1 MVKDQVIFDFQEVL
15 LDELND
21 DFGNWYLVKVLDH
34 DS

>member
-1 MVKDQVIFDFQEVL
+1 MGKSQVTFDFQEVL

-21 DFGNWYLVKVLDH
+21 DFGNWYLVKVLDP

>member
-1 MVKDQVIFDFQEVL
+1 MVKGQVIFDFQEAL

-21 DFGNWYLVKVLDH
+21 DFGNWYLVKILDP